1 MNYMNYIDYMN
12 YLIGGLIGFTVF
24 MFELESDDMGG
35 IIFRTDS
42 SGRKVFSPDSIL
54 EIMKAPFK
62 FTQFW
67 THHQLLKV
75 NWIFMSILGM
85 TIAKIY
91 DKMIL

>member
-1 MNYMNYIDYMN
+1 MD

-24 MFELESDDMGG
+24 VFELESDDMGG
-35 IIFRTDS
+35 IIFRTNSD
-42 SGRKVFSPDSIL
+42 GKKVFSPDSIL

-67 THHQLLKV
+67 INKDLLKV

-85 TIAKIY
+85 IIAKIY
-91 DKMIL
+91 DKMILE